1 MSVLSRVG
9 SGALGVSALTTLAG
23 GVVSVHLWLRALT
36 GSVDVVV
43 PAPSSV
49 AWDRE
54 VVPTF
59 VDPRR
64 PLRADSGRSV
74 DARPSLASAV
84 SRARP
89 ASTQVGDRARRPAR
103 PTGAPGRPTPAP
115 GGPGAPAPSPPPA
128 TPAPT
133 PPPPAAPAP
142 PATPAPGGS
151 GPAVQPPSQ
160 PPQPSPRPQPPQ
172 TQPQPP
178 RPQPTPSPPR
188 NPPLKRD
195 GHPRATPAQPAVPP
209 HRQDPPGTPAATP
222 AVPAIPPPHAAA
234 HENRPESD
242 DRGDREKPGKKP

>member
-54 VVPTF
+54 VVPTL

-64 PLRADSGRSV
+64 PRRADAGRSG
-74 DARPSLASAV
+74 DARPSVAPAV

-89 ASTQVGDRARRPAR
+89 TPTQVGDRTRRPAR
-103 PTGAPGRPTPAP
+103 PTRAPGRPAPTP
-115 GGPGAPAPSPPPA
+115 GGPRAPKPSPPPA
-128 TPAPT
+128 SPAPT

-151 GPAVQPPSQ
+151 GPALQPPSQ
-160 PPQPSPRPQPPQ
+160 PQQPSPRPQPPQ
-172 TQPQPP
+172 PQPQPQPP
-178 RPQPTPSPPR
+178 QPQPTP
-188 NPPLKRD
+188 KRD
-195 GHPRATPAQPAVPP
+195 RRPRATPAQPAVPA
-209 HRQDPPGTPAATP
+209 HRQDPPGPPSATP

-234 HENRPESD
+234 HENRSSSSPEQSD